1 MVTYLGL
8 GMIIGV
14 ILALTGAG
22 GGILAVPML
31 VFGAQLEITQAA
43 PVGLLAVG
51 MAALLGAVI
60 GLRAGAVRYRA
71 ALLIALAGAL
81 VSPLG
86 AGIARATD
94 TRWLSMLFA
103 MVLLFVAW
111 RAFHHGSAAAKRREG
126 RAAPARLPLC
136 VRTAAD
142 GRFIWTSRCA
152 RALAA
157 SGAIAGLLSGILGV
171 GGGFVMV
178 PALQR
183 HTDLDMQSIVPTSL
197 AVIALLSGAGVATS
211 AFAGHLDWM
220 VAMPFAAGTLAGMM
234 AGRLAAS
241 RLSGARLQKAFAL
254 AAAVVAAVMLT
265 KAIA

>member
-43 PVGLLAVG
+43 PVGLLSVG
-51 MAALLGAVI
+51 MAALLGAGI
-60 GLRAGAVRYRA
+60 ALRSGAVRYRA

-81 VSPLG
+81 VSPFG
-86 AGIARATD
+86 AEIARATD

-103 MVLLFVAW
+103 LVLLFVAW
-111 RAFHHGSAAAKRREG
+111 RAFHHGSAAAKRR
-126 RAAPARLPLC
+126 AAPARLPPC
-136 VRTAAD
+136 VRAEAD
-142 GRFIWTSRCA
+142 GRFVWTSRCA
-152 RALAA
+152 RTLAA
-157 SGAIAGLLSGILGV
+157 AGAIAGLLSGVLGV

-197 AVIALLSGAGVATS
+197 AVIALLSGAGVVTS

>member
-8 GMIIGV
+8 GLIIGV

-51 MAALLGAVI
+51 MAALLGAGI
-60 GLRAGAVRYRA
+60 GLRSGAVRYRA

-86 AGIARATD
+86 AGIAHAID

-103 MVLLFVAW
+103 LVLLFVAW
-111 RAFHHGSAAAKRREG
+111 RAFHQGSAAAKG
-126 RAAPARLPLC
+126 RAAPARLPPC
-136 VRTAAD
+136 VRAGAD
-142 GRFIWTSRCA
+142 GRFIWTSHCA
-152 RALAA
+152 RTLAA
-157 SGAIAGLLSGILGV
+157 AGAIAGLLSGVLGV

-197 AVIALLSGAGVATS
+197 AVIALLSGASVATS
-211 AFAGHLDWM
+211 ALAGHLDWM
-220 VAMPFAAGTLAGMM
+220 VALPVAAGTLAGMM

-241 RLSGARLQKAFAL
+241 RLSGARQQKAFAL
-254 AAAVVAAVMLT
+254 TAAAVAAVMLT